1 MRFTFALLTL
11 SLLLTGC
18 GRHLSDAEISH
29 KAVGSWIVSG
39 SSGGM
44 EMRSDG
50 SYSVKMASGDLAYE
64 GSWHIE
70 AGFLVATI
78 TNWPSR
84 QPQEAPSHTKRY
96 RIISIDEH
104 QMVVRPEGYTNLV
117 TISKT

>member
-11 SLLLTGC
+11 SLLLAGC
-18 GRHLSDAEISH
+18 GRHLSDVEISH

-44 EMRSDG
+44 ELRSDG
-50 SYSVKMASGDLAYE
+50 YYCSRQVTGALAYE

-70 AGFLVATI
+70 DGFMVASI
-78 TNWPSR
+78 TNTGGLALR
-84 QPQEAPSHTKRY
+84 ETLTHRY
-96 RIISIDEH
+96 KIISIDDH
-104 QMVVRPEGYTNLV
+104 QMIVRPEGHTNLV